1 MPLTIDFRVRVPNEL
16 WPEIDTGALG
26 SRYDDVLDTE
36 TKGAQT
42 FEDLVAEM
50 DAQGV
55 DHALMHAEYE
65 VGDPADALN
74 RRVAGII
81 GKYPERFSGVGTV
94 SMEPLDV
101 MRAVG
106 QIQECANMGMV
117 GVGFQPSFFRME
129 ITDRRL
135 YPLYAKAAELGL
147 FVAVH
152 SGINY
157 GVSHPIRNDHPLQ
170 ICDVACD
177 FPGLTLIAAHAGW
190 PWIPEMV
197 AVARKHPRVFM
208 EFGGLSPKYL
218 SAPGSGWEVMH
229 RFMNNLLADQVLFG
243 TDWPVMGAARTL
255 PEWRELGLKPHV
267 LEGLLGGNAQRILA
281 ERGRTLG

>member
-1 MPLTIDFRVRVPNEL
+1 MPTTIDFRVRVPEEL
-16 WPEIDTGALG
+16 WPEIDTGTIG
-26 SRYDDVLDTE
+26 SRYDEVLDTE
-36 TKGAQT
+36 TKRART

-65 VGDPADALN
+65 AGDPADALN

-106 QIQECANMGMV
+106 QIQECADMGMV
-117 GVGFQPSFFRME
+117 GVGFQPSFFRKE
-129 ITDRRL
+129 ITNRRL
-135 YPLYAKAAELGL
+135 YPLYAKSAELGL

-177 FPGLTLIAAHAGW
+177 FPELTLIAAHAGW
-190 PWIPEMV
+190 PWVPEMV

-218 SAPGSGWEVMH
+218 GAPGSGWEVMH
-229 RFMNNLLADQVLFG
+229 RFMNSVLADQVLFG
-243 TDWPVMGAARTL
+243 TDWPVMGAERTL
-255 PEWRELGLKPHV
+255 PEWRALGLKPHV
-267 LEGLLGGNAQRILA
+267 LEALLGGNAQRILA
-281 ERGRTLG
+281 DRGKTLE

>member
-1 MPLTIDFRVRVPNEL
+1 MPPIIDFRVRVPNEL
-16 WPEIDTGALG
+16 WPEIDTSAIG
-26 SRYDDVLDTE
+26 SRYNELLDTA
-36 TKGAQT
+36 TKGGQT
-42 FEDLVAEM
+42 FEDLVAGM

-55 DHALMHAEYE
+55 DHALIHAEYE

-74 RRVAGII
+74 RRVAEII
-81 GKYPERFSGVGTV
+81 GKYPGRFSGVGTV

-106 QIQECANMGMV
+106 QIQECADIGMV

-157 GVSHPIRNDHPLQ
+157 GNSHPIRNDHPLQ

-190 PWIPEMV
+190 PWVPEMV

-218 SAPGSGWEVMH
+218 GAPGSGWEVMH
-229 RFMNNLLADQVLFG
+229 RFMNSVLADQVLFG
-243 TDWPVMGAARTL
+243 TDWPVMSAERTL
-255 PEWRELGLKPHV
+255 PEWRELGLKPQV
-267 LEGLLGGNAQRILA
+267 LEGLLGGNAQRILL
-281 ERGRTLG
+281 ERGKALG